1 MNQELQEYVAKVEA
15 FEIDP
20 GDKRLDFTGR
30 LARENNWSYRLAER
44 VILSTNGSV
53 FLRCVQVTE

>member
-30 LARENNWSYRLAER
+30 LARENNWSYRLSGTR
-44 VILSTNGSV
+44 Y
-53 FLRCVQVTE
+53 F

>member
-1 MNQELQEYVAKVEA
+1 MNQELQDYVGNVEA

-30 LARENNWSYRLAER
+30 LARENN
-44 VILSTNGSV
+44 
-53 FLRCVQVTE
+53 